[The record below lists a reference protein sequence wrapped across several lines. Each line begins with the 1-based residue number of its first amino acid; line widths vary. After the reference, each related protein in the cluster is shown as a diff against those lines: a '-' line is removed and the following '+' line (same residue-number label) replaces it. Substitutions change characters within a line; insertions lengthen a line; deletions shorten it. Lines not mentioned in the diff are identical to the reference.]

1 MRALDHIRV
10 EVQVPKIAA
19 VGQKFRSYGQHE
31 VIGVGRGDKEEYVGK
46 KKS

>member
-1 MRALDHIRV
+1 MCALDNIRI

-19 VGQKFRSYGQHE
+19 AGQKFWSTAKHE
-31 VIGVGRGDKEEYVGK
+31 VGRARRGDKEEYVGK